1 MRLLHLK
8 RRFDK
13 LLQQCLEVWQ
23 PHWLR
28 LMGIEGG
35 EDCHLYGLPI
45 INKAPGSTIRV
56 GRNFTARSR
65 VSSNSIGLIQP
76 TVLTTSHSNAQL
88 IIHDDVGI
96 SGGAITCRELVVLK
110 SRVWLGSGVLLMDN
124 DSHSL
129 DPTERL
135 AEILNIRT
143 APVIIEEE
151 AFIGARAIILKGTTI
166 GRRSIVQAGS
176 VVAGAFPADCIIGG
190 NPARILST
198 KAGAVENNA

>member
-1 MRLLHLK
+1 MRLVRVK
-8 RRFDK
+8 RKIDEQ
-13 LLQQCLEVWQ
+13 LQRMLEPWQ
-23 PHWLR
+23 PYWLR
-28 LMGIEGG
+28 FMGVEGG

-56 GRNFTARSR
+56 GRGFTARSK

-76 TVLTTSHSNAQL
+76 TVLTTSLAGAQL
-88 IIHDDVGI
+88 LIDDDVGI
-96 SGGAITCRELVVLK
+96 SGGAVTCRELVTLK

-135 AEILNIRT
+135 KDIPNIRT
-143 APVIIEEE
+143 APVIIEEDV
-151 AFIGARAIILKGTTI
+151 FVGARSIILKGTTI
-166 GRRSIVQAGS
+166 GPRSIVQAGS
-176 VVAGAFPADCIIGG
+176 VVAGTFPADCIIGG

-198 KAGAVENNA
+198 KTDTV